1 MAALTGEIYIL
12 APRYQLVSGHGT
24 TCPYD
29 TPLKVTTITKPIATT
44 KSQSGRYVC
53 FANSIY
59 CLTAIRYVAEATR
72 YAPAVREILFLSKKL
87 QDFLHIPL
95 EGVITTHKNLVA

>member
-72 YAPAVREILFLSKKL
+72 YAPAVREFNTTAQLNRIPPKTKL
-87 QDFLHIPL
+87 CLTLAI
-95 EGVITTHKNLVA
+95 